1 MVVEGPQGLEKGM
14 DLFDNLPLG
23 PLGSALLAVF
33 AIVAILGSFGLL
45 QVTVDQTL
53 RAASEAPRA
62 QYQLLRLQLIA
73 AIEAEMNDYED
84 GRKILKDFYFDL
96 AKTGKKLKPGQDMP
110 IALSPTLGLPVRED
124 PILVRDK

>member
-45 QVTVDQTL
+45 QVTVDNTL
-53 RAASEAPRA
+53 RSASEAPRA

-73 AIEAEMNDYED
+73 AIEAEMNDYEE
-84 GRKILKDFYFDL
+84 GRQILENFYTDL
-96 AKTGKKLKPGQDMP
+96 RKKKGKLRP
-110 IALSPTLGLPVRED
+110 
-124 PILVRDK
+124 